1 MTAEEV
7 LLDYMLEILAYW
19 ALMDEFGF
27 DTVNLQSVSDIS
39 IPSII
44 R

>member
-27 DTVNLQSVSDIS
+27 TSEDL
-39 IPSII
+39 

>member
-1 MTAEEV
+1 MTAEDV

-27 DTVNLQSVSDIS
+27 DTV
-39 IPSII
+39 
-44 R
+44 

>member
-1 MTAEEV
+1 MTAEEG

-27 DTVNLQSVSDIS
+27 DTL
-39 IPSII
+39 
-44 R
+44 

>member
-27 DTVNLQSVSDIS
+27 DQ
-39 IPSII
+39 
-44 R
+44 